1 MESSKLLPKNIDNNA
16 IIPNKEFKTINL
28 YELSVNPLLKNSDLI
43 LAIIEIT
50 DEFEIYTNY
59 EGSKL
64 TDSFWLYIIKSDK
77 FSSIFSRYK
86 ASTLKKYHKKIR
98 NIPNLEMLKEI
109 VNNNSG
115 IINNPEYKLMT
126 VIDSLS
132 SFFVF
137 MDNANGNFP
146 LFLKNFVSKKRIIL
160 SSEDNNNGKINI
172 NLLKRKRHNII

>member
-1 MESSKLLPKNIDNNA
+1 
-16 IIPNKEFKTINL
+16 
-28 YELSVNPLLKNSDLI
+28 
-43 LAIIEIT
+43 
-50 DEFEIYTNY
+50 
-59 EGSKL
+59 
-64 TDSFWLYIIKSDK
+64 
-77 FSSIFSRYK
+77 
-86 ASTLKKYHKKIR
+86 
-98 NIPNLEMLKEI
+98 MLKEI
-109 VNNNSG
+109 VNNNIG

-137 MDNANGNFP
+137 MDKYNGNFP